1 MRACTVILVALAACA
16 PAARPETPTPREDPE
31 VSEATPSTTAIAPAV
46 TPAPGPPRPLPL
58 MTRGG
63 NEIVT
68 YDEQPALPRRFRAT
82 AEPENKRS
90 DLWDPC
96 VRDFVQTRPEE
107 IRDELGDMLAQAM
120 TTCARD
126 TRTVSFEP
134 PRSGR
139 AYATGSHV
147 GIAGVLTPT
156 TSEVVL
162 RVIVRGHAPQRLTI
176 LAGGTRWTSPEL
188 EVTHDAIWGRE
199 LAAIPYT
206 KSLARVVRR
215 MLDTDGALLRFESE
229 TGIDDVAVTEELA
242 TDLRAM
248 IDVVDEL

>member
-1 MRACTVILVALAACA
+1 MPVIDVDSLA
-16 PAARPETPTPREDPE
+16 
-31 VSEATPSTTAIAPAV
+31 
-46 TPAPGPPRPLPL
+46 
-58 MTRGG
+58 
-63 NEIVT
+63 
-68 YDEQPALPRRFRAT
+68 Q
-82 AEPENKRS
+82 KHS

-96 VRDFVQTRPEE
+96 VRDFVQTRRAE
-107 IRDELGDMLAQAM
+107 IRDELGDALTQAM
-120 TTCARD
+120 TTCVRD
-126 TRTVSFEP
+126 TRTVTFEP

-156 TSEVVL
+156 TTELVL
-162 RVIVRGHAPQRLTI
+162 RVVTRGHAPERLTI
-176 LAGGTRWTSPEL
+176 LAGGTRWTSQAL
-188 EVTHDAIWGRE
+188 EVTHDPIWQRE

-229 TGIDDVAVTEELA
+229 TGIEDVPITDELA

>member
-1 MRACTVILVALAACA
+1 VCSGLR
-16 PAARPETPTPREDPE
+16 PTPVTADEQREE
-31 VSEATPSTTAIAPAV
+31 SPSTKAIAEPV
-46 TPAPGPPRPLPL
+46 TPAPKPIPKPRP

-63 NEIVT
+63 SEIVT
-68 YDEQPALPRRFRAT
+68 YDQPALPRQRAL
-82 AEPENKRS
+82 AAALENKRS

-96 VRDFVQTRPEE
+96 VRELVQTRREE

-120 TTCARD
+120 TTCSRE
-126 TRTVSFEP
+126 TRSVSFEP

-139 AYATGSHV
+139 AYATGSHI

-156 TSEVVL
+156 TTDVVL
-162 RVIVRGHAPQRLTI
+162 RVVVRGPRPQRLTI
-176 LAGGTRWTSPEL
+176 LAGGTRWTSSEL
-188 EVTHDAIWGRE
+188 EVTHDAIWQRE

-215 MLDTDGALLRFESE
+215 MIDTDGAILRFESDA
-229 TGIDDVAVTEELA
+229 GIDDVVVTEELA

-248 IDVVDEL
+248 LDVVDDL